1 MRFLILLALSLT
13 AVTLAYPIVH
23 DEVVSP
29 HISNKDIVDVDKTH
43 GSLGNVITRNPVKY
57 ETPPTL
63 SSPDKNTSER
73 NQIVKRG
80 KGTAWKSESLTK
92 TEIAAL
98 KEYLEKIPLNGVEKG
113 CGSGR
118 YNPWH
123 GDGKS
128 QAVVPKNKGKSTQRT
143 ASAYQTKSMLTST
156 DPAIY
161 RTIVAGKGQS
171 SAFITYEAPEFESA
185 EVIVKALLV
194 ALG

>member
-113 CGSGR
+113 
-118 YNPWH
+118 
-123 GDGKS
+123 
-128 QAVVPKNKGKSTQRT
+128 
-143 ASAYQTKSMLTST
+143 
-156 DPAIY
+156 
-161 RTIVAGKGQS
+161 TIVAGKGQS